1 MKQHKSSNN
10 KSKSSKEKNGRKNI
24 GKEHEENPYYLDEEI
39 YNTGTDEEILNP
51 EDDPDFI
58 NQIEQFEKNFKNSKL
73 IKIYDL
79 IGRPGIKKSEKLS
92 EGNMKEEL
100 VKLFGLLDS
109 KKVLVHFKNEYP
121 LTEKYHFI
129 VNEILN
135 QVVEDVSG
143 THLNI
148 NFIYEDFHPDA
159 DMDEGEE

>member
-10 KSKSSKEKNGRKNI
+10 RNNKGKNNRKNT
-24 GKEHEENPYYLDEEI
+24 GREPEENPFFPDEDSYDTYLD
-39 YNTGTDEEILNP
+39 DENINP

-58 NQIEQFEKNFKNSKL
+58 NQIQQFEKNYENSKL

-79 IGRPGIKKSEKLS
+79 IGKPGIKKPEKLS
-92 EGNMKEEL
+92 DDEIRNEL
-100 VKLFGLLDS
+100 SKLFELLDK

-121 LTEKYHFI
+121 LIKKYCFI
-129 VNEILN
+129 INEILN

-143 THLNI
+143 TQLHI
-148 NFIYEDFHPDA
+148 NFIYEDFYPDA